1 MNTVTGS
8 LFYRERIALPPD
20 AEITVLLATRP
31 AGTDKPLLLG
41 RDSYVAGGKQAPF
54 AFSVPYDASAI
65 DGRRNY
71 FIHAQIRHSAGKFC
85 FSSVEPV
92 YVITHGRPSNDIDIM
107 LRQAPVETR
116 TAAVTGTVSYRERIM
131 LPPNSVLTVR
141 LQDVSRADAPA
152 ILLGEQISTTEG
164 QQVPLPFSIA
174 YNPHSIDPRFTYSI
188 SARIEDGNGILRFIS
203 DTSNPVITRDN
214 PSDNIEVWVR
224 ALNR

>member
-1 MNTVTGS
+1 MKTVSGS

-20 AEITVLLATRP
+20 AEITVLLAFRP
-31 AGTDKPLLLG
+31 AGTDKREPIGL
-41 RDSYVAGGKQAPF
+41 DSFTAGGKQAPF
-54 AFSVPYDASAI
+54 SFAVPYDASAI

-71 FIHAQIRHSAGKFC
+71 FIHAEIKHSAGKYC

-92 YVITHGRPSNDIDIM
+92 YVITHDRPTSDVDVM
-107 LRQAPVETR
+107 LRQVPVETR
-116 TAAVTGTVSYRERIM
+116 TAVVTGTVSYRERVM
-131 LPPNSVLTVR
+131 LPPDSVLTVR

-152 ILLGEQISTTEG
+152 VILGEQIGTTG
-164 QQVPLPFSIA
+164 GKQVPLPFSIS
-174 YNPHSIDPRFTYSI
+174 YNPTSIDPRFSYSI

-203 DTSNPVITRDN
+203 DTNNPVITREN